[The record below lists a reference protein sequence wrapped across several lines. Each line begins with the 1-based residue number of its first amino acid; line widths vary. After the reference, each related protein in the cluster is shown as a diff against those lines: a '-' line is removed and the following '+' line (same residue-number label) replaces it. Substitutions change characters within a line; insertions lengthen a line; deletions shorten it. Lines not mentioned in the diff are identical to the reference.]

1 MSQNNETV
9 FVVVPLF
16 NAKKV
21 LRDCV
26 RSIQKQ
32 TYPNIRIVLV
42 DDGSTDGS
50 GALCDKLAE
59 EDARIQVLH
68 QNNAGC
74 FAARC
79 AGTML
84 CDSGET
90 DYVCFCDADDRLPP
104 ASVQTLLDACLQN
117 DADISMGPWNRIW
130 HGVRIH
136 SAQWMPANELI
147 DHERFLSEFFC
158 SWYGITR
165 MPVSLCSKMFRVP
178 LLQAAYRAVPPGTT
192 TFFGEDLVVSIR
204 ACTAAKRL
212 VSIPDVTY
220 DYTVGGGTSRFRP
233 NMLREFIGLYR
244 YKMDF
249 AEPYLDAVPQDLR
262 LLSDIELCN
271 VAFTYFRTLMD
282 EKKIPPQR
290 RREIMLESVRLP
302 EIRAAAEHVLSSDY
316 EKKAYAQMIAG
327 EDLNAIER
335 EAQPVSL
342 LRKVLTRLKR

>member
-9 FVVVPLF
+9 FVVVPLY
-16 NAKKV
+16 NARKTLKAS
-21 LRDCV
+21 V

-32 TYPNIRIVLV
+32 TYKNLKIILV

-59 EDARIQVLH
+59 ADARIRVLH
-68 QNNAGC
+68 QKNAGS
-74 FAARC
+74 FAARR
-79 AGTML
+79 AGLAL
-84 CDSGET
+84 CDGSES
-90 DYVCFCDADDRLPP
+90 DYVCFCDADDRMPP
-104 ASVQTLLDACLQN
+104 AALQTLLNACARD
-117 DADISMGPWNRIW
+117 DADISMGTWDRILY
-130 HGVRIH
+130 GFRMQ
-136 SAQWMPANELI
+136 SEQWMPPNESI
-147 DHERFLSEFFC
+147 DHERFLSEFLC

-165 MPVSLCSKMFRVP
+165 MQVSLWAKLFRIP
-178 LLQAAYRAVPPGTT
+178 LLKAAYDAVPPGTT
-192 TFFGEDLVVSIR
+192 RFFGDDLVVTLH
-204 ACTAAKRL
+204 ACTAARRL
-212 VSIPDVTY
+212 VSIPDVVY
-220 DYTVGGGTSRFRP
+220 DYRVGGGTSRFRP

-249 AEPYLDAVPQDLR
+249 AAPYLDAVPQDLR
-262 LLSDIELCN
+262 LLADIELCN
-271 VAFTYFRTLMD
+271 VALTYFRTLMG

-327 EDLNAIER
+327 EDLDAIER

-342 LRKVLTRLKR
+342 PRKVLGRLKR